1 MLDIGFYF
9 GMKIDDQIVSVAGV
23 HVYPPR
29 FNVPAVANVAIRTHM
44 RGNGFAQ
51 SVTARLCQKLVD
63 NVEHVGLSV
72 EGSNE
77 PAIRAY
83 KNIGF
88 ESLGIFYA
96 PGMTR
101 IT

>member
-1 MLDIGFYF
+1 
-9 GMKIDDQIVSVAGV
+9 MKIDDQIVSVAGV

-29 FNVPAVANVAIRTHM
+29 FNVAAVANVATRTHM

-96 PGMTR
+96 AGMTR